1 MMTMKM
7 TNIKKIVTLFFI
19 IDFALIIFSL
29 FRGENWLINSQIA
42 FLSSLFV
49 TIASYLSYKRLIEKR
64 VALNA
69 ESYDDR
75 DEVDK
80 IEDPHDLYSPEIKE
94 EDSQKDLKEVI
105 KEERA
110 KIGGVKNTAS
120 NLAQSAGGI
129 FSPFRIASY
138 LFLFLGFLYLA
149 NNGLL
154 NIFAYL
160 VGLFVVPLSSMFG
173 LVFKNE

>member
-19 IDFALIIFSL
+19 IDLALIVFSL

-49 TIASYLSYKRLIEKR
+49 TLASYFSYKRLIEKR

-80 IEDPHDLYSPEIKE
+80 IDDPHDLYSAEIKE
-94 EDSQKDLKEVI
+94 EDSQKDLKEII

-120 NLAQSAGGI
+120 NLAKSVGGI
-129 FSPFRIASY
+129 FSPFRIFSY
-138 LFLFLGFLYLA
+138 FFLFLGFLYLA
-149 NNGLL
+149 NNELL

-160 VGLFVVPLSSMFG
+160 VGLFVVPFSSMVG
-173 LVFKNE
+173 LLLPND

>member
-1 MMTMKM
+1 M
-7 TNIKKIVTLFFI
+7 TNIKKVVILFFI
-19 IDFALIIFSL
+19 VDFVLVIFSVVKSEGW
-29 FRGENWLINSQIA
+29 FINSQIA
-42 FLSSLFV
+42 FFSSLFI
-49 TIASYLSYKRLIEKR
+49 TMASYFSYKRLIEKR

-80 IEDPHDLYSPEIKE
+80 IDDPHDLYSPEIKE
-94 EDSQKDLKEVI
+94 DENRDLQEVI

-110 KIGGVKNTAS
+110 KIGGVKNTAT

-149 NNGLL
+149 NNELL

-160 VGLFVVPLSSMFG
+160 VGLFVVPLSALLG
-173 LVFKNE
+173 LVLIS

>member
-19 IDFALIIFSL
+19 IDLALIIFSL
-29 FRGENWLINSQIA
+29 FKGENWFINSQIA

-49 TIASYLSYKRLIEKR
+49 TLASYLSYKRLIEKR

-94 EDSQKDLKEVI
+94 DENKDLQEII

-120 NLAQSAGGI
+120 NLAKSAGGI
-129 FSPFRIASY
+129 FSPFRIFSY
-138 LFLFLGFLYLA
+138 FFLFLGFLYLA
-149 NNGLL
+149 NNELL

-160 VGLFVVPLSSMFG
+160 VGLFVVPFSSMVG
-173 LVFKNE
+173 LLIPND